1 VRAHVHACA
10 LASRAHVACVCIARF
25 IRAHSQGIDLL
36 VDVIPPICAA
46 FPFVH
51 FVVGGDGPKFIVSYN
66 AH

>member
-1 VRAHVHACA
+1 MRDSSGLTRA
-10 LASRAHVACVCIARF
+10 
-25 IRAHSQGIDLL
+25 QGIDLL

-46 FPFVH
+46 FPLVH